1 MSYHVLCLK
10 HQRRGTKMIDILQKF
25 SEIGKSFHLPLLLL
39 TFFFASEELE
49 NQDYAQEEAPG
60 DNFPQIKKF

>member
-1 MSYHVLCLK
+1 
-10 HQRRGTKMIDILQKF
+10 MIDILQKF